1 MMALESRATMNSL
14 HATRPDPRVR
24 GSVARA
30 PELRKSSPRRAG

>member
-14 HATRPDPRVR
+14 PDAPRSQSPRLRRP
-24 GSVARA
+24 SA